1 MPQDTPTQILCD
13 EAKENYGITCP
24 HERMPNRELRFRLVS
39 TDGSAYIRT
48 VSALGSGWQ
57 RSHFHKQVFET
68 YIVQSGW
75 MALASLRNGDLML
88 EKFVAGEI
96 ITTERLVPHNVY
108 LPANAVI
115 HTVKHGNTAE
125 KDWWPSPEL
134 DHRTT
139 LLTEEDIL
147 LRAQMPTVA
156 DDLDPRFSSYI
167 DVYNNLDSLIWQ
179 VPGFFIA
186 SAAIIFG
193 FLTSSMSKESISLP
207 PIVWAC
213 VFIFVGLLFLI
224 GTYSMHRIRLHHTRM
239 GSEIMLLEPSGY
251 FHQRAKSVRRFW
263 PPSAPH
269 VFMVFFA
276 ALGVASLVAA
286 YLVFTQH
293 PWLLQLAQP
302 K

>member
-1 MPQDTPTQILCD
+1 MSQDTPVQISSD
-13 EAKENYGITCP
+13 EAKKSYGITCP
-24 HERMPNRELRFRLVS
+24 HERMPNGELRFRLVS

-48 VSALGSGWQ
+48 ASTLGSGWQ

-75 MALASLRNGDLML
+75 MALASLRNGEVVL
-88 EKFVAGEI
+88 ERFVAGQI
-96 ITTERLVPHNVY
+96 TTTERLVPHNVY

-125 KDWWPSPEL
+125 KDWWPCPEL
-134 DHRTT
+134 DQRTT
-139 LLTEEDIL
+139 ILTEEEIL
-147 LRAQMPTVA
+147 SRARIPSKA
-156 DDLDPRFSSYI
+156 NDLDPRFSSYI

-186 SAAIIFG
+186 SAAIVFG
-193 FLTSSMSKESISLP
+193 FLTSSLAKDSVSLP
-207 PIVWAC
+207 PVVWAC
-213 VFIFVGLLFLI
+213 VFLFVGLLFLI
-224 GTYSMHRIRLHHTRM
+224 GTYSMYRIRLHHTRM
-239 GSEIMLLEPSGY
+239 GNEIMLLEPSGY
-251 FHQRAKSVRRFW
+251 FHLRSKMVRRLW

-276 ALGVASLVAA
+276 ALGVASLVIA
-286 YLVFTQH
+286 YLMFTQH
-293 PWLLQLAQP
+293 PWLLHLSQP